1 MFSQP
6 CPRSGQLIPV
16 KIDRVRDPKTCLRT
30 NRAAFTHLCEF
41 VRFDPAILEKS
52 CENLPACWTVV
63 KWSLLT
69 CSIYPVKIHAGAKLK
84 LNPLPVTRK
93 FVADRTE
100 KRRIDVTFR
109 SGLFLLR
116 PKRAALSRAAFQVCR
131 HSRPRELITVLRALR
146 SSHFSV
152 AQAGD
157 IAKAGVES
165 RLYFGNDIRKLANI
179 GFEIGTPDNQA
190 CRIL

>member
-69 CSIYPVKIHAGAKLK
+69 CSIYPVKIHADAKLK

-93 FVADRTE
+93 LAADRSE
-100 KRRIDVTFR
+100 RRRIGVRFGQGCFYCGQKKPLYR
-109 SGLFLLR
+109 EPRLGV
-116 PKRAALSRAAFQVCR
+116 PVLSA
-131 HSRPRELITVLRALR
+131 SRLVAVLRALR
-146 SSHFSV
+146 RLTFL
-152 AQAGD
+152 
-157 IAKAGVES
+157 S
-165 RLYFGNDIRKLANI
+165 RPGR
-179 GFEIGTPDNQA
+179 GHRQSGS
-190 CRIL
+190 

>member
-63 KWSLLT
+63 KWSLFT
-69 CSIYPVKIHAGAKLK
+69 GSIYPVKIHAGAKLK

-93 FVADRTE
+93 LAADRSE
-100 KRRIDVTFR
+100 KRRIDVRFGQGCFCCGQKSR
-109 SGLFLLR
+109 FIASRVSGV
-116 PKRAALSRAAFQVCR
+116 PALSA
-131 HSRPRELITVLRALR
+131 
-146 SSHFSV
+146 
-152 AQAGD
+152 
-157 IAKAGVES
+157 S
-165 RLYFGNDIRKLANI
+165 RLDRGSTCPPQLTFLSH
-179 GFEIGTPDNQA
+179 PDRGHGQSGS
-190 CRIL
+190 